1 MSIPFTTDD
10 TGTDSADT
18 AIVITYAAISGRSH
32 VIHGIEWSYSE
43 TPTGGGL
50 TVAVGGT
57 TVLQLDIA
65 AGGPDQIIFDPPHKA
80 TQGAAVVITLAAGA
94 GTAVG
99 MLNVDHSVE
108 V

>member
-1 MSIPFTTDD
+1 MSIPFTSSD
-10 TGTDSADT
+10 TGTDAADT
-18 AIVITYAAISGRSH
+18 AIVITYAAITDRSH

-65 AGGPDQIIFDPPHKA
+65 VGGPDQIILDPPHKA
-80 TQGAAVVITLAAGA
+80 DQGAAVVVTLAAGG

-99 MLNVDHSVE
+99 KLNVDHSVE